1 MDRPLRI
8 FGECYPNN
16 MWYEQWDNGTVFKG
30 TGSLFYL
37 MNFKSK
43 LQNEIE
49 IVTSQM
55 QTAVQAVADGVDVSP
70 DNWVAT
76 YDRFKYVD
84 FSPML
89 DTAETKIIS
98 RSASHIT
105 GSFVSDVFTD
115 LTYLCMVFAILF
127 LYMLIHVWI
136 NILEDRKLKVTDFV
150 YFIGN
155 LVNQPFPKTIKVNRM
170 STLILI
176 RTFDIFT
183 LSITLMF
190 CSTMIYK
197 VMSTE
202 QVGKLIDS
210 LSQLERMKNKQI
222 YIKRHSFVQDYID
235 DIKSLKSMRN
245 TGSFITL

>member
-89 DTAETKIIS
+89 DTAETKIIP

-235 DIKSLKSMRN
+235 DIKSLKSMKN